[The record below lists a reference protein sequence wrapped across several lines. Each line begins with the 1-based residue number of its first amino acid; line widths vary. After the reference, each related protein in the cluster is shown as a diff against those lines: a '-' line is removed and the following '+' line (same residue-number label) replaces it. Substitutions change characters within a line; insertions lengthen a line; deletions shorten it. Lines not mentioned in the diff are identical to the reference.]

1 MSAAGLRKRTT
12 CAACLDTC
20 RVTPSEIAWREKSDA
35 AASWLYATR
44 DLCRP
49 CRRVQKDFWFRRPAA
64 ARRATQLRLLSDVEA
79 PLRAVELGE
88 SRLSRADLE
97 DLATVRQ
104 QLRAPA
110 GQRGQVG

>member
-1 MSAAGLRKRTT
+1 MSAAGPRKRTT
-12 CAACLDTC
+12 CAACLDRC
-20 RVTPSEIAWREKSDA
+20 RTVPTQILWHEERGPHAGWLHA
-35 AASWLYATR
+35 AR
-44 DLCRP
+44 DLCPP
-49 CRRVQKDFWFRRPAA
+49 CRRVQKDFWLRRPAA